1 MSIEPFPLTIYTS
14 RVFVLF
20 YDIFYLFV
28 NLLEIKEIYQNIHT
42 PPRVSFALFF
52 AFLAFHRF

>member
-1 MSIEPFPLTIYTS
+1 MSIEPFILIIYIS

-28 NLLEIKEIYQNIHT
+28 NLLESEEIYQNIHT
-42 PPRVSFALFF
+42 PPCVSYALFF
-52 AFLAFHRF
+52 GFLPFHGF